1 MFERRLI
8 FVAEMSALLTLL
20 SFTGTTYAAPAAAK
34 YAASYELGYP
44 QHLACQCSPLP
55 RPGLQPD
62 YQFYYDTPGYF
73 PGFLPAAGMARHL
86 EPPVG
91 SGFSEGP
98 FGVR

>member
-1 MFERRLI
+1 MFERRLV
-8 FVAEMSALLTLL
+8 FVAAASLTLL
-20 SFTGTTYAAPAAAK
+20 SFTDTTYAAPAAAT
-34 YAASYELGYP
+34 YAAP
-44 QHLACQCSPLP
+44 ACRCSLLP
-55 RPGLQPD
+55 KPGLQPD